1 MIKRSIRTVLS
12 AGGHN
17 VTWWPLVAKH
27 VGERRLR
34 AQLRSFG
41 YPVGDLLRFGTK
53 AYALRKWWQHR
64 YEQWRDIREPVVIL
78 GPDACSTL
86 TTTNYFVQA
95 IDSGRY
101 FFTNDVITPDFAATE
116 EAVLGPAAGDPA
128 AHAVAAA
135 PRPIL
140 PDDAIYLPERDEI
153 SHPAGLALQ
162 PARRLRSK
170 TSPAMLHR
178 LSGAPIEGEK
188 KDSPEM
194 GVDVFAALENLRRVN
209 TPPGDRETD
218 EESWTLETR
227 SSPTPSQRS
236 SDGSGGGEV
245 EEAPNSRAGGSHPT
259 ASFEDQRCFL
269 RPTSDA
275 TQLASTGDGRDEPDR
290 RHC

>member
-1 MIKRSIRTVLS
+1 M
-12 AGGHN
+12 
-17 VTWWPLVAKH
+17 TWWPLVAKH

-64 YEQWRDIREPVVIL
+64 YEQWRDIREPVMIL

-116 EAVLGPAAGDPA
+116 EAIFEPVVDDPA
-128 AHAVAAA
+128 AHAVAVA

-162 PARRLRSK
+162 PARRLRGK

-178 LSGAPIEGEK
+178 LSGNPIEGDK
-188 KDSPEM
+188 K
-194 GVDVFAALENLRRVN
+194 G
-209 TPPGDRETD
+209 
-218 EESWTLETR
+218 
-227 SSPTPSQRS
+227 
-236 SDGSGGGEV
+236 
-245 EEAPNSRAGGSHPT
+245 
-259 ASFEDQRCFL
+259 
-269 RPTSDA
+269 
-275 TQLASTGDGRDEPDR
+275 
-290 RHC
+290 